1 MAAPSFLDKQG
12 LQLLIF
18 GGKGGVGKTTC
29 ATAAALRFAKTSP
42 QSSFLLV
49 STDPAHSLMD
59 SLAGYHPPDNLKVLE
74 LDAREYL
81 ADFKKQHND
90 KLRGIA
96 ARGTFLDDGEIN
108 RFLDLSLPGLDEL
121 MAFLEIAAWVGN
133 GSYDCIIVDSA
144 PSGHTLR
151 LLAMPEFL
159 RKWLGMLEALLAKHR
174 YMKWAFSR
182 SVHRDELDAFLEELS
197 GSVKRV
203 EGLLQDPAR
212 CRFVPVMLAEA
223 MSLRE
228 TVSIVSEVHRLRL
241 PMTDIVINKIFPEN
255 VCAACRDER
264 FRQVQELRN
273 LFCQTHLAKLAVWI
287 VPLFSDEVRGG
298 EALGTFW
305 DQVGRIMEAP
315 PLSPRAP
322 VPLKLRVEQYEEHP
336 PPDASLLIFAGKGGV
351 GKTTMACGTALRLA
365 QDGSGRRILL
375 FSTGPAHALSS
386 CLEMPI
392 GSRPQVVTPGLA
404 AMQIDSEAELQ
415 ALKKRYAEDIK
426 RFLGSISS
434 DFDLTFDREVLERI
448 LDLSPPG
455 LDEVMGLT
463 RVMAFVAS
471 GDYDTLILD
480 SAATG
485 HLIRLLELPETVDQW
500 LKAFFDLFL
509 KYPQVFRFTRFTQQL
524 VEISK
529 NLKRLKGLLSDPAA
543 AGSAVYAVSIPTD
556 MALEETRD
564 LLAAC
569 NRLGIC
575 LAGLFLNLVTPPS
588 DCGLCSRLCR
598 RETRVGDK
606 FRQIFSGKEITVV
619 YREGEIRGLRRLAE
633 LGEAL
638 YPGTQE
644 PLKAYAH

>member
-1 MAAPSFLDKQG
+1 MAASSFLDKQG

-81 ADFKKQHND
+81 ADFKKHDND

-121 MAFLEIAAWVGN
+121 MAFLEVAAWVGN

-182 SVHRDELDAFLEELS
+182 SVHRDELEAFLEELS

-255 VCAACRDER
+255 ACAACRDER

-305 DQVGRIMEAP
+305 DQV
-315 PLSPRAP
+315 
-322 VPLKLRVEQYEEHP
+322 
-336 PPDASLLIFAGKGGV
+336 
-351 GKTTMACGTALRLA
+351 
-365 QDGSGRRILL
+365 
-375 FSTGPAHALSS
+375 
-386 CLEMPI
+386 
-392 GSRPQVVTPGLA
+392 
-404 AMQIDSEAELQ
+404 
-415 ALKKRYAEDIK
+415 
-426 RFLGSISS
+426 
-434 DFDLTFDREVLERI
+434 
-448 LDLSPPG
+448 
-455 LDEVMGLT
+455 
-463 RVMAFVAS
+463 
-471 GDYDTLILD
+471 
-480 SAATG
+480 
-485 HLIRLLELPETVDQW
+485 
-500 LKAFFDLFL
+500 
-509 KYPQVFRFTRFTQQL
+509 
-524 VEISK
+524 
-529 NLKRLKGLLSDPAA
+529 
-543 AGSAVYAVSIPTD
+543 
-556 MALEETRD
+556 
-564 LLAAC
+564 
-569 NRLGIC
+569 
-575 LAGLFLNLVTPPS
+575 
-588 DCGLCSRLCR
+588 
-598 RETRVGDK
+598 
-606 FRQIFSGKEITVV
+606 
-619 YREGEIRGLRRLAE
+619 
-633 LGEAL
+633 
-638 YPGTQE
+638 
-644 PLKAYAH
+644 